1 MNIKEKRDTNRLKK
15 NEHIK
20 MCTMHMDL
28 SFFSLS
34 LARVCVCEPLVA

>member
-1 MNIKEKRDTNRLKK
+1 MNIKGKRDTNRLK
-15 NEHIK
+15 K

-34 LARVCVCEPLVA
+34 IARVCV